1 MHMHENEL
9 RSGNTPPLL
18 PWRHK

>member
-9 RSGNTPPLL
+9 RSGNTSPLL